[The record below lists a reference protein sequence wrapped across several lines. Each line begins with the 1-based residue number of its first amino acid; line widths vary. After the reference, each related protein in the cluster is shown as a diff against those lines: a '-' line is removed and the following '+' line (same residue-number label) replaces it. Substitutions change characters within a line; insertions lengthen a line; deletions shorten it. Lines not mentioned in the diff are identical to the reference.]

1 MIAFEVKDMTCGH
14 CVSTITKAVKAVDD
28 NANVRVDLGSH
39 RVYIEPTNA
48 SAGEL
53 SSAIM
58 ESGYTPVPADEAP
71 NEGGVTRKR
80 GGCCCG

>member
-1 MIAFEVKDMTCGH
+1 MIAFEVKDMTCGR
-14 CVSTITKAVKAVDD
+14 CVRTITKAVKAVDED
-28 NANVRVDLGSH
+28 ANVRVDLASH
-39 RVYIEPTNA
+39 RVYIGPTNV

-53 SSAIM
+53 SNAIM
-58 ESGYTPVPADEAP
+58 EAGYTPVPADAAP